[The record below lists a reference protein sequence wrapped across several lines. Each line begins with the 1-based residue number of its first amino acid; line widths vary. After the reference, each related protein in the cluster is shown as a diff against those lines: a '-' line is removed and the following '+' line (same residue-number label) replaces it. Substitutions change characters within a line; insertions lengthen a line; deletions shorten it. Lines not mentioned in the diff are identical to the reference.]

1 MAGGRTLI
9 AAPRGARFAALCAAV
24 VLAHVLVIA
33 WIHYVLDANK
43 LLRPMPAPMYS
54 RLLQPDA
61 PAATP
66 VAQATPEARVTRP
79 NRPSVTTIS
88 SEPSTSPPPE
98 TVAQAPD
105 TAPADKPASE
115 QPPEPPVTTA
125 SAPASSEPPVN
136 APDSAD
142 AAAAAA
148 ATGTQMT
155 TPGPTNP
162 ETWPSDTQLT
172 YKLTGNYRGP
182 LNGNAS
188 VQWQR
193 DGVRYQVRVDIKVQ
207 PFIAYTMTSQ
217 GDIESSGL
225 SPRAYEE
232 IRTGGKTRAVKFTPD
247 SVVRDNGTSDP
258 RPPNVQDTASQFIEL
273 SHRFQMGQERLQVP
287 GAVSIYHARPGG
299 IDLWTYD
306 IVEREVLQ
314 LYAGPI
320 ETFHLKPRPLA
331 NPRGNI
337 TAEMWFAPSLLYLP
351 VRIKLN
357 LGDDV
362 WLDLVVEKI
371 EQTR

>member
-33 WIHYVLDANK
+33 WIHYVLDASK

-66 VAQATPEARVTRP
+66 VADAKPEARVTRP
-79 NRPSVTTIS
+79 DRPSVTSIA
-88 SEPSTSPPPE
+88 SEPSPPPPV
-98 TVAQAPD
+98 TVARSPD
-105 TAPADKPASE
+105 AVPTDKPSSE
-115 QPPEPPVTTA
+115 QPPEPPVKTA
-125 SAPASSEPPVN
+125 SAPASSQPPVN

-148 ATGTQMT
+148 ANGTQMT
-155 TPGPTNP
+155 TPGPTSS

-172 YKLTGNYRGP
+172 YTVTGNYRGP
-182 LNGNAS
+182 LNGTAH

-193 DGVRYQVRVDIKVQ
+193 DGVRYQVRVDVKVQ
-207 PFIAYTMTSQ
+207 PVFTYTFTSQ
-217 GDIESSGL
+217 GDIEPTGL

-232 IRTGGKTRAVKFTPD
+232 TRPGGKSRSVKFTPD
-247 SVVRDNGTSDP
+247 SVVSDNGVSEA
-258 RPPNVQDTASQFIEL
+258 RPERVQDTASQFIEL
-273 SHRFQMGQERLQVP
+273 SHRFQMGQEKLEVP
-287 GAVSIYHARPGG
+287 GVVSLYLARPGG
-299 IDLWTYD
+299 TDLWTYD

-314 LYAGPI
+314 LYAGQI

-331 NPRGNI
+331 NPKGNI
-337 TAEMWFAPSLLYLP
+337 YPEMWFAPSLLYLP

-357 LGDDV
+357 MGSDV
-362 WLDLVVEKI
+362 WLDLMVEKI
-371 EQTR
+371 EQSR